1 MYVCMY
7 VSMIVMYV
15 LYICTFIYVCMF
27 CIYNVCVFILT
38 YLCMY
43 VMMHVN
49 VRISMQVTLYA
60 CMYVCMYVCMYAFM
74 CINEKNFQTKMLD
87 CRFPYPPECT
97 ERARRSPPSTADWFR
112 ARPQGQWAGRK
123 SPFPAPQDRPQGEP

>member
-1 MYVCMY
+1 MFCMY
-7 VSMIVMYV
+7 VR
-15 LYICTFIYVCMF
+15 LFIYVCL
-27 CIYNVCVFILT
+27 FILT

-49 VRISMQVTLYA
+49 VRISRL
-60 CMYVCMYVCMYAFM
+60 YVCMHVYMYVCMYAFM

-123 SPFPAPQDRPQGEP
+123 SLFPAPQDRPQGEP